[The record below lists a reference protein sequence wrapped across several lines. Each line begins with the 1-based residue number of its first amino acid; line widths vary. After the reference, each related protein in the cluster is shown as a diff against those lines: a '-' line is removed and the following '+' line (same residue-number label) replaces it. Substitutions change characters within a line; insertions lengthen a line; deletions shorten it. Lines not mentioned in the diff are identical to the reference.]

1 MRQLLI
7 RVLPKAWV
15 PYVLHLR
22 LPGASIVIAQM
33 SVGFLLANG
42 FHFTADA
49 LSRWVLAVLS
59 WAVMGSGGT
68 LALNSAFD
76 KDEGDIAFL
85 HDPPKPPRL
94 LTLFALVVM
103 AVGLVIA
110 FFISMRF
117 VVAYLICFAMSI
129 LYSVM
134 PFRLKSRPGADMLIS
149 ATGYGAMTVYSG
161 WAAMD
166 LPLVPPI
173 PNVTAAF
180 FCLLAAWYPLTQFY
194 QVEEDRRRGDRTLTL
209 AIGKRNGLLLATVAM
224 LAGFAFLGAEVVL
237 RYWGLRSIGVALAFL
252 FWAAVIVH
260 WWFHWREED
269 ALYERTGMYWLV
281 WAFAV
286 TQAGVL
292 LAMSPVVGGS

>member
-7 RVLPKAWV
+7 RVLPNAWT

-22 LPGASIVIAQM
+22 LSGAPIVIAQM

-42 FHFTADA
+42 FHFTADT
-49 LSRWVLAVLS
+49 LSRWVLAAIS

-94 LTLFALVVM
+94 LALFALGVM
-103 AVGLVIA
+103 GVGLGIA
-110 FFISMRF
+110 FLISARF
-117 VVAYLICFAMSI
+117 VVAYLICFVMSI
-129 LYSVM
+129 LYSAT
-134 PFRLKSRPGADMLIS
+134 PFRIKSRPGADILLN
-149 ATGYGAMTVYSG
+149 ATGYGALTVYSG
-161 WAAMD
+161 WAAFN

-173 PNVTAAF
+173 PNVLAAF
-180 FCLLAAWYPLTQFY
+180 TCLFAAWYPLTQFY
-194 QVEEDRRRGDRTLTL
+194 QVAEDRRRGDRTLTVS
-209 AIGKRNGLLLATVAM
+209 IGKRNGLLLATVAM

-252 FWAAVIVH
+252 VWAAVIVH

-269 ALYERTGMYWLV
+269 ALYERTGMYRLV

-286 TQAGVL
+286 THAGVL
-292 LAMSPVVGGS
+292 LAMSPLGGV

>member
-7 RVLPKAWV
+7 RVLPQAWA

-22 LPGASIVIAQM
+22 LPGAPIVIAQM

-42 FHFTADA
+42 FHFTTDT
-49 LSRWVLAVLS
+49 LSRWVLAALS

-76 KDEGDIAFL
+76 KDEDDIAFL

-94 LTLFALVVM
+94 LALFALVVM

-129 LYSVM
+129 LYSVT
-134 PFRLKSRPGADMLIS
+134 PFRMKSRPGVDMLIS

-166 LPLVPPI
+166 LPLIPPI
-173 PNVTAAF
+173 VNVAVAF
-180 FCLLAAWYPLTQFY
+180 FCLLAAWYPPTQFY
-194 QVEEDRRRGDRTLTL
+194 QMEEDRRRGDRTLTL
-209 AIGKRNGLLLATVAM
+209 TIGKRNGLILTTVAM
-224 LAGFAFLGAEVVL
+224 LAGFGFLGAEVVS

-252 FWAAVIVH
+252 FWAGVVVH
-260 WWFHWREED
+260 WWFHWREAD
-269 ALYERTGMYWLV
+269 MLYERTGMYRLV

-286 TQAGVL
+286 TQAGV
-292 LAMSPVVGGS
+292 